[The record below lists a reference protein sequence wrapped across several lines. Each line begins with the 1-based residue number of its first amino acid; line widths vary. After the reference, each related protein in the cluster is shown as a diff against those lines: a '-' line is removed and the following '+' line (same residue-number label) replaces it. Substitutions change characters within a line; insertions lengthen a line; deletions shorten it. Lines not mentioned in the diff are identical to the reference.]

1 VISRLRSAWL
11 LAPPIARGDP
21 VYVLGHSHALS
32 GLAAGAVTLP
42 WAPVHGAVGQAAWVA
57 AAGGFAML
65 PDLDQRGSTISRMW
79 GPASDV
85 PSGIVGT
92 VARGHRWGTHD
103 AVLAPILFGFLASL
117 AADWFWSSLLVM
129 ALSIGLALR
138 ALHFVIPG
146 KAENTV
152 IGNLLLSWGGAWLL
166 LENTA
171 SPTWLPY
178 AVMLGVLTHIVGD
191 LLTCEGVPVPLFWVF
206 GRNRIKLSPMR
217 TGTVLETAVL
227 VPAFLTIAL
236 VFAYLNTPA
245 RDAVDPLLDRL
256 AALG

>member
-1 VISRLRSAWL
+1 
-11 LAPPIARGDP
+11 

-42 WAPVHGAVGQAAWVA
+42 WAPVQGPVAQAAWVA

-79 GPASDV
+79 GPLSDV
-85 PSGIVGT
+85 PSGVVGT
-92 VARGHRWGTHD
+92 IARGHRWGTHD

-117 AADWFWSSLLVM
+117 AAGWFWSSLLLM
-129 ALSIGLALR
+129 ATSVGLALR

-152 IGNLLLSWGGAWLL
+152 IGNLVLSWGGAWLL
-166 LENTA
+166 LA
-171 SPTWLPY
+171 HSPSPAWLPW

-191 LLTCEGVPVPLFWVF
+191 LLTCEGVPLPLLWVV
-206 GRNRIKLSPMR
+206 GRSRIKLSPLR

-227 VPAFLTIAL
+227 VPAFLTVAL

-245 RDAVDPLLDRL
+245 REAVDPLLDRL
-256 AALG
+256 ASLG

>member
-1 VISRLRSAWL
+1 MC
-11 LAPPIARGDP
+11 
-21 VYVLGHSHALS
+21 VLGHSHALS

-42 WAPVHGAVGQAAWVA
+42 WAPVQGPVAQAAWVA

-79 GPASDV
+79 GPASDI
-85 PSGIVGT
+85 PSGAVGT
-92 VARGHRWGTHD
+92 IARGHRWGTHD
-103 AVLAPILFGFLASL
+103 AVVAPVVFGFLASL
-117 AADWFWSSLLVM
+117 AADWFWSSLLLM
-129 ALSIGLALR
+129 AMSIGLALR

-152 IGNLLLSWGGAWLL
+152 IGNLVLSWGGAWLL
-166 LENTA
+166 LANTP
-171 SPTWLPY
+171 SPAWLPW

-191 LLTCEGVPVPLFWVF
+191 LLTCEGVPLPVFWAF
-206 GRNRIKLSPMR
+206 GRNRVKLSPMR

-236 VFAYLNTPA
+236 VFGYLNTPA

>member
-1 VISRLRSAWL
+1 
-11 LAPPIARGDP
+11 

-42 WAPVHGAVGQAAWVA
+42 WAPVHGAVGQAAWIA

-79 GPASDV
+79 GPLSDV
-85 PSGIVGT
+85 PSGVVGT
-92 VARGHRWGTHD
+92 IARGHRWGTHD
-103 AVLAPILFGFLASL
+103 AVVAPVVFGFLASL
-117 AADWFWSSLLVM
+117 ASGWFWSSLLFLAM
-129 ALSIGLALR
+129 SIGLALR

-152 IGNLLLSWGGAWLL
+152 IGNLLLSFGGAWLL
-166 LENTA
+166 LAHTP
-171 SPTWLPY
+171 SPAWLPW
-178 AVMLGVLTHIVGD
+178 AVMLGVLTHIAGD
-191 LLTCEGVPVPLFWVF
+191 LLTCEGVPLPVFWAF
-206 GRNRIKLSPMR
+206 GRNRVKLSPMR

-227 VPAFLTIAL
+227 VPVFLAIAL

-245 RDAVDPLLDRL
+245 RAAVDPLLDRL